1 MDPKLILEF
10 VTALGIGLLIGLE
23 RERNPTAKAGLRTFS
38 LLALAGAVTQLLANQ
53 AGATWLVAAGLLAVA
68 AMMITAYYHHHEP
81 DHDRDPGTTTIAAAV
96 VCFLLGAMTTA
107 GYGALATALAIAVAG
122 LLYFKVE
129 LSTAVKGL
137 DRAEVI
143 AILQFAVIAFVVL
156 PLLPDQNLG
165 PYGAWN
171 PRHIWHMVVLV
182 SGVSLAG
189 FIALRLVDS
198 RHGPRLAGA
207 LGGLV
212 SSTATTLSFS
222 RLAHE
227 SPNTV
232 PAAAAAIVTANLVLP
247 LRVMAIVAVVAPA
260 LAGDLAVPVVLAVSS
275 GALLHLAAKNSS
287 PTALTA
293 PKVDNP
299 AGLRTALTF
308 ALLYA
313 GILVLVAWAADV
325 VGQRWVLAVAAISG
339 LTDVDALTLSTS
351 RLHEAG
357 GISSKLAIAAIVTGI
372 VANGLFKLG
381 IIARVGGRALL
392 KSCALPLS
400 GMLIA
405 ALGGMVWLSFA
416 R

>member
-1 MDPKLILEF
+1 MDLTLILEF
-10 VTALGIGLLIGLE
+10 VAALGIGLLIGLE

-38 LLALAGAVTQLLANQ
+38 LLALAGAAAQLLAIK

-81 DHDRDPGTTTIAAAV
+81 DHDRDPGTTTIVAAM
-96 VCFLLGAMTTA
+96 VCFLLGAMTTG

-137 DRAEVI
+137 DRSEVI

-156 PLLPDQNLG
+156 PLLPDQDLG

-182 SGVSLAG
+182 SGVSLGG
-189 FIALRLVDS
+189 FIALRLVNS

-232 PAAAAAIVTANLVLP
+232 SAAATAIVTANLVLP
-247 LRVMAIVAVVAPA
+247 LRIMAMVLVVAPA
-260 LAGDLAVPVVLAVSS
+260 LAGILAVPLGLAIAS
-275 GALLHLAAKNSS
+275 GALLQLAGRREGPA
-287 PTALTA
+287 AITA
-293 PKVDNP
+293 PKVENP
-299 AGLRTALTF
+299 AGLKTAITF
-308 ALLYA
+308 AVLYA

-325 VGQRWVLAVAAISG
+325 VGPQWVLAVAAISG

-357 GISSKLAIAAIVTGI
+357 GITSKLAVAAIVTGI
-372 VANGLFKLG
+372 VANGVFKMI

-392 KSCALPLS
+392 KSCALPLG

-405 ALGGMVWLSFA
+405 ALGGLVWLNLS